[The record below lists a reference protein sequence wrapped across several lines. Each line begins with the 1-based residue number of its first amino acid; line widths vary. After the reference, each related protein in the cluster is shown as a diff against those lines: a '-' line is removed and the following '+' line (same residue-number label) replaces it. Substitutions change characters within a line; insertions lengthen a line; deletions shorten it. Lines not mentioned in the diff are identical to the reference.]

1 MSGWRIALDHR
12 AHPLIRSVQTFS
24 NRVKM
29 TKFSTM
35 ISLIAVAAVGITPVL
50 AQTVS
55 DNEVPTT
62 SLNIPGNVQIFGDAK
77 GNVYRPSATV
87 NGEIITAT
95 DIEHRM
101 ALIRIANNDVALP
114 PEELQRLRQQ
124 VFSNLIDEKLQI
136 QEAKAADITIDEN
149 VVNDQFARLAL
160 RFKQTPEQFST
171 YLASKGSSAAAVKQ
185 QIRGEFAWDRLLSR
199 NIQSTTNVS
208 TEEVESVVQR
218 MNDAKGQD
226 EFHLGEIYLS
236 APPENVA
243 AVVENARKIIQALQS
258 GGSFAAYARQ
268 FSEASTAVVGGD
280 LGWVKAGQLPTSMA
294 EAAATMQP
302 GQLVGPIEVPGGV
315 SIMLM
320 VDRRQVLTADPR
332 DAILSLKQIS
342 LDFPA
347 GTTQARA
354 SEIAGQ
360 FAEATRNIAGCGAA
374 DAVAAQLGA
383 NVVSRDNIEM
393 RVLPA
398 PLQNTLVNLQIGQ
411 TTQPFGAANEGI
423 SVLVLCGRDMP
434 QTATAPNIEQIEQRL
449 LEEKVNKRAQR
460 YLRDLRRDAVIE
472 YS

>member
-1 MSGWRIALDHR
+1 
-12 AHPLIRSVQTFS
+12 
-24 NRVKM
+24 M
-29 TKFSTM
+29 TRFSTM
-35 ISLIAVAAVGITPVL
+35 IGLIAVAAGITPVL
-50 AQTVS
+50 AQTVADS
-55 DNEVPTT
+55 DVPTT

-77 GNVYRPSATV
+77 SNVYRPSATV

-95 DIEHRM
+95 DIEQRM
-101 ALIRIANNDVALP
+101 ALIRIANSDAALP
-114 PEELQRLRQQ
+114 PEELQRLRSQ

-136 QEAKAADITIDEN
+136 QEAKAAEITIDEN
-149 VVNDQFARLAL
+149 VVNEQFARLAT
-160 RFKQTPEQFST
+160 RFKQTPDQFSA

-208 TEEVESVVQR
+208 TDEVQAVEKR
-218 MNDAKGQD
+218 LNEAKGQD

-236 APPENVA
+236 ATPENAA
-243 AVVENARKIIQALQS
+243 AVGENAQKIIQALQA

-268 FSEASTAVVGGD
+268 FSEATTASVGGD
-280 LGWVKAGQLPTSMA
+280 LGWVRPALLPQSMA
-294 EAAATMQP
+294 DAAAQMQP

-320 VDRRQVLTADPR
+320 IDRRQVLTADPR

-347 GTTQARA
+347 GTTQAKA
-354 SEIAGQ
+354 SELAGQ
-360 FAEATRNIAGCGAA
+360 FAEATRSIAGCGAA
-374 DAVAAQLGA
+374 DDVAKNLGA
-383 NVVSRDNIEM
+383 SVVSRDNIEM
-393 RVLPA
+393 RALPA
-398 PLQNTLVNLQIGQ
+398 PLQSTLINLQIGQ
-411 TTQPFGAANEGI
+411 TTQPFGAANEGV
-423 SVLVLCGRDMP
+423 SVLVLCGRDLP
-434 QTATAPNIEQIEQRL
+434 QTATSANSEQIEQRL

>member
-1 MSGWRIALDHR
+1 
-12 AHPLIRSVQTFS
+12 
-24 NRVKM
+24 M

-35 ISLIAVAAVGITPVL
+35 IGLITVAAIGVTPVL
-50 AQTVS
+50 AQTVT
-55 DNEVPTT
+55 DNDVPTT
-62 SLNIPGNVQIFGDAK
+62 SLNIPGNVQIFGDANP
-77 GNVYRPSATV
+77 NVYRPSATV

-95 DIEHRM
+95 DIEQRM

-136 QEAKAADITIDEN
+136 QEARAADITIDEN
-149 VVNDQFARLAL
+149 VVNDQFARLAT
-160 RFKQTPEQFST
+160 RFRQTPEQFST

-218 MNDAKGQD
+218 LNEAKGQD

-236 APPENVA
+236 AAPENMT
-243 AVVENARKIIQALQS
+243 AVNENAQKIIQALQA

-268 FSEASTAVVGGD
+268 LSEASTAVVGGD
-280 LGWVKAGQLPTSMA
+280 LGWVKAGQLPASMA
-294 EAAATMQP
+294 EAATQMQP
-302 GQLVGPIEVPGGV
+302 GQLVGPVAVPGGV

-320 VDRRQVLTADPR
+320 IDRRQVLTADPR
-332 DAILSLKQIS
+332 DAVLSLKQIS
-342 LDFPA
+342 LDFPE
-347 GTTQARA
+347 GTTQTRA
-354 SEIAGQ
+354 AELASQ

-411 TTQPFGAANEGI
+411 TTQPFGAVNEGI

-434 QTATAPNIEQIEQRL
+434 QTATAPDLQQIEQRL

>member
-1 MSGWRIALDHR
+1 
-12 AHPLIRSVQTFS
+12 
-24 NRVKM
+24 M
-29 TKFSTM
+29 TKFST
-35 ISLIAVAAVGITPVL
+35 IIGLIAVASVGAAPVL
-50 AQTVS
+50 AQTVA

-62 SLNIPGNVQIFGDAK
+62 SLGIPGNVQLYGDAK
-77 GNVYRPSATV
+77 ANVYRPSATV

-95 DIEHRM
+95 DIAQRM
-101 ALIRIANNDVALP
+101 ALIRIANNNAELP
-114 PEELQRLRQQ
+114 PEEEQRLRSQ

-136 QEAKAADITIDEN
+136 QEARAAEISIDEN
-149 VVNDQFARLAL
+149 LINEQFARLAL
-160 RFKQTPEQFST
+160 RFKQTPEQFTT
-171 YLASKGSSAAAVKQ
+171 YLTSKGSSAAAVKQ

-236 APPENVA
+236 ATPDNAA
-243 AVVENARKIIQALQS
+243 AVSENAQKIIQALQG

-280 LGWVKAGQLPTSMA
+280 LGWVKAGQLPASMA
-294 EAAATMQP
+294 EAATQMQP
-302 GQLVGPIEVPGGV
+302 GQMVGPIEVPGGM

-320 VDRRQVLTADPR
+320 IDRRQVLTADPR
-332 DAILSLKQIS
+332 DAVLSLKQLS
-342 LDFPA
+342 LAFPA
-347 GTTQARA
+347 GTTPARA
-354 SEIAGQ
+354 SELASQ
-360 FAEATRNIAGCGAA
+360 FAEATRTIAGCGAA
-374 DAVAAQLGA
+374 DAVAQKLGA
-383 NVVSRDNIEM
+383 DVVSRDNMAM
-393 RVLPA
+393 RALPA
-398 PLQNTLVNLQIGQ
+398 PLQQTLVNLQIGQ

-434 QTATAPNIEQIEQRL
+434 QTATAPNLQEIENRL

>member
-1 MSGWRIALDHR
+1 
-12 AHPLIRSVQTFS
+12 
-24 NRVKM
+24 M

-35 ISLIAVAAVGITPVL
+35 IGLIAVTAAGMTPVL
-50 AQTVS
+50 AQTVG
-55 DNEVPTT
+55 DDEVPTT
-62 SLNIPGNVQIFGDAK
+62 SLNIPGNVQIFGDANP
-77 GNVYRPSATV
+77 NVYRPSAIV
-87 NGEIITAT
+87 NGEIITST
-95 DIEHRM
+95 DIEQRM
-101 ALIRIANNDVALP
+101 ALIRIANNDVVLP

-136 QEAKAADITIDEN
+136 QAAKAAKITIDEN
-149 VVNDQFARLAL
+149 VVDDQFARLAL
-160 RFKQTPEQFST
+160 RFKQTPEQFTT

-199 NIQSTTNVS
+199 NIQSTTNIS
-208 TEEVESVVQR
+208 TDEVESVVQR
-218 MNDAKGQD
+218 MNDSKGQD

-236 APPENVA
+236 APPENIA
-243 AVVENARKIIQALQS
+243 AVTENAQKIIQALQA

-280 LGWVKAGQLPTSMA
+280 LGWVKAGQLPASMA
-294 EAAATMQP
+294 EVATTMQP
-302 GQLVGPIEVPGGV
+302 GQLVGPIQVPGGV

-320 VDRRQVLTADPR
+320 IDRRQVLTADPR
-332 DAILSLKQIS
+332 DAVLSLKQIS

-354 SEIAGQ
+354 SELAGQ
-360 FAEATRNIAGCGAA
+360 FAEATRNIAGCGGA

-398 PLQNTLVNLQIGQ
+398 PLQNTLINLQIGQ
-411 TTQPFGAANEGI
+411 TTQPFGAADEGV

-434 QTATAPNIEQIEQRL
+434 QSATAPNLEQIEARL

>member
-1 MSGWRIALDHR
+1 
-12 AHPLIRSVQTFS
+12 
-24 NRVKM
+24 M

-35 ISLIAVAAVGITPVL
+35 IGLIAVTAAGMTPVL

-55 DNEVPTT
+55 DDEVPTT
-62 SLNIPGNVQIFGDAK
+62 SLNIPGNVQIFGDANR
-77 GNVYRPSATV
+77 NVYRPSATV

-95 DIEHRM
+95 DIEQRM

-160 RFKQTPEQFST
+160 RFKQTPEQFTT

-208 TEEVESVVQR
+208 TDEVESVVQR
-218 MNDAKGQD
+218 MNDSKGQD

-236 APPENVA
+236 APPENIA
-243 AVVENARKIIQALQS
+243 AVTENAQKIIQSLQA

-280 LGWVKAGQLPTSMA
+280 LGWVKAGQLPASMA
-294 EAAATMQP
+294 EAAMTMQP
-302 GQLVGPIEVPGGV
+302 GQLVGPIQVPGGV

-320 VDRRQVLTADPR
+320 IDRRQVLTADPR
-332 DAILSLKQIS
+332 DAVLSLKQIS

-354 SEIAGQ
+354 SELAGQ
-360 FAEATRNIAGCGAA
+360 FAEATRNIAGCGGA

-398 PLQNTLVNLQIGQ
+398 PLQNTLTNLQIGQ
-411 TTQPFGAANEGI
+411 TTQPFGAANEGV

-434 QTATAPNIEQIEQRL
+434 QTATAPNLEQIEARL

>member
-1 MSGWRIALDHR
+1 
-12 AHPLIRSVQTFS
+12 
-24 NRVKM
+24 M
-29 TKFSTM
+29 TKFST
-35 ISLIAVAAVGITPVL
+35 IIGLIAVASVGAAPVL
-50 AQTVS
+50 AQTVA

-62 SLNIPGNVQIFGDAK
+62 SLAIPGNVQLYGDAK
-77 GNVYRPSATV
+77 ANVYRPSATV

-95 DIEHRM
+95 DIAQRM
-101 ALIRIANNDVALP
+101 ALIRIANKNVELP
-114 PEELQRLRQQ
+114 AEEEQRLRSQ

-136 QEAKAADITIDEN
+136 QEARAAEITIDEN
-149 VVNDQFARLAL
+149 LINEQFARLAL
-160 RFKQTPEQFST
+160 RFKQTPEQFT
-171 YLASKGSSAAAVKQ
+171 AYLASKGSSAAAVKQ

-236 APPENVA
+236 ATPDNAA
-243 AVVENARKIIQALQS
+243 AVNENAQKIIQALQG

-280 LGWVKAGQLPTSMA
+280 LGWVKAGQLPASMA
-294 EAAATMQP
+294 EAATQMQP
-302 GQLVGPIEVPGGV
+302 GQMVGPIEVPGGM
-315 SIMLM
+315 SIMLLI
-320 VDRRQVLTADPR
+320 DRRQVLTADPR
-332 DAILSLKQIS
+332 DAVLSLKQLS
-342 LDFPA
+342 LAFPA
-347 GTTQARA
+347 GTTPARA
-354 SEIAGQ
+354 SELASQ
-360 FAEATRNIAGCGAA
+360 FAEATRSIAGCGAA
-374 DAVAAQLGA
+374 DAVAQKLGA
-383 NVVSRDNIEM
+383 SVVSRDNMAM
-393 RVLPA
+393 RALPA
-398 PLQNTLVNLQIGQ
+398 PLQQTLINLQIGQ

-434 QTATAPNIEQIEQRL
+434 QTATAPNLQEIENRL